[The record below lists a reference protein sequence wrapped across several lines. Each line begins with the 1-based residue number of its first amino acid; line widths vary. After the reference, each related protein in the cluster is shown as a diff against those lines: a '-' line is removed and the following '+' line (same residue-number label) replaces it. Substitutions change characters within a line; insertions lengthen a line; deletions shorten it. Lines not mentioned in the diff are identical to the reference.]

1 MVRRDLSNRD
11 DSGNFKPAYDEP
23 LSDRTIGLRLFG
35 SDQIAIEEAA
45 AEAGVT
51 QTELVR
57 EIVRREVVR
66 WDMAGGSEA
75 LLQAD
80 REKIWNELGR
90 ERSAAASRSVRGD
103 RSPVEIDV
111 LEDNRP
117 KIRDRINALARSVA
131 LHVWER
137 EVEDGFDFFEKAE
150 TLPRAK
156 WALEIAE
163 ILWEEVTGDRPDYA
177 EDDE

>member
-66 WDMAGGSEA
+66 WDMAGGSGSEALLEAIA
-75 LLQAD
+75 LLQAE
-80 REKIWNELGR
+80 RGKIWNELGR
-90 ERSAAASRSVRGD
+90 ERSAAASRSVRG
-103 RSPVEIDV
+103 E
-111 LEDNRP
+111 
-117 KIRDRINALARSVA
+117 
-131 LHVWER
+131 
-137 EVEDGFDFFEKAE
+137 
-150 TLPRAK
+150 
-156 WALEIAE
+156 
-163 ILWEEVTGDRPDYA
+163 GDR
-177 EDDE
+177 